1 MEFAVL
7 LLIVGALAILV
18 GPRLMRRGPRG
29 EMARGTLLVT
39 GVSPRPEVPGEQFV
53 AITGVITGPT
63 VAEHVVYQQMAVDT
77 ANWPTMGQLIPVVY
91 SPKNPDKWA
100 FAPPEPPLPEPPP
113 PDQPPF
119 DQPPFDQPP
128 PGRPGG

>member
-1 MEFAVL
+1 
-7 LLIVGALAILV
+7 
-18 GPRLMRRGPRG
+18 
-29 EMARGTLLVT
+29 MARGTLLVT
-39 GVSPRPEVPGEQFV
+39 RVSPRPEVPGEQFV

-77 ANWPTMGQLIPVVY
+77 ANWPTMGQLIPGGLL
-91 SPKNPDKWA
+91 A
-100 FAPPEPPLPEPPP
+100 EEPGQVGVRASRAALPEPPRP
-113 PDQPPF
+113 APF